1 MKASELLL
9 DPCEQ
14 SRPDSVCYS
23 AVTSLCLSCVRSDST
38 GLISVEHVD
47 GASRA
52 SRASCLLG
60 GGRRGGGPVSGAAV
74 M

>member
-38 GLISVEHVD
+38 GLISAEHVD
-47 GASRA
+47 GA

-60 GGRRGGGPVSGAAV
+60 GGRRDGGPVSGAAV